1 METPWQKPKMQKK
14 EKKGKKSDFEFK
26 DLINVLA

>member
-1 METPWQKPKMQKK
+1 METPWQTPKIKKK
-14 EKKGKKSDFEFK
+14 EKKSDFEFK